1 MEIQRRKKYLFPF
14 VAVLSLLAVSVGY
27 NLGVSA
33 ESAYEKI
40 RILVDILDQ
49 VQTNYVESVEIK
61 ELIYGAASGMVRT
74 LDPFSQFL
82 PPENLKE
89 MKVETEG
96 EFGGIGIRVGI
107 GEDGWLTVI
116 TPLPGTPA
124 FKAGVYPRDRIVKI
138 NNASTEGISL
148 EKAVTKLRGKPGS
161 KVILTIGREDK
172 TPGGETRET
181 TKDFPLLREVIKIQT
196 IFSRMLEGTDIGY
209 VRITEF
215 NARTPQDIHQMLGDL
230 TGKGM
235 KSLILDLRFNPGGLL
250 PSAIETAKEFI
261 GDDKVIVYTQGRKPD
276 SRVEYRAAHH
286 ALYANVPM
294 AALTNEGSASGSEI
308 LAGALQDHRRAILI
322 GARTFGKASVQS
334 VINLGDGSGL
344 RLTTAYYYTPS
355 GRLIHKKEFKRKK
368 AEYAEKEEANEEKEL
383 EKALDSEDA
392 VLPSAPG
399 VKMPHDGK
407 GTFGSISTAKNGV
420 GAKDKPKEI
429 WGIDPDIEVLVDKAS
444 AAKVYDSFDVAYFPD
459 KPSQTQPIR
468 EVFKKDAKKNGK
480 SKDKDEEKPVPDD
493 DKADPSVKKEEPSRD
508 LVLDRAIE
516 LLKAR
521 HLLLQ
526 MPQ

>member
-344 RLTTAYYYTPS
+344 RLT
-355 GRLIHKKEFKRKK
+355 
-368 AEYAEKEEANEEKEL
+368 
-383 EKALDSEDA
+383 
-392 VLPSAPG
+392 
-399 VKMPHDGK
+399 
-407 GTFGSISTAKNGV
+407 
-420 GAKDKPKEI
+420 
-429 WGIDPDIEVLVDKAS
+429 
-444 AAKVYDSFDVAYFPD
+444 
-459 KPSQTQPIR
+459 QPITTR
-468 EVFKKDAKKNGK
+468 PAAV
-480 SKDKDEEKPVPDD
+480 
-493 DKADPSVKKEEPSRD
+493 
-508 LVLDRAIE
+508 
-516 LLKAR
+516 
-521 HLLLQ
+521 
-526 MPQ
+526 